1 MACSDLWHLFLHLMI
16 PDLLDGSPNPK
27 YLANPPATH
36 QTRNAGRYHQYRF
49 QNHNDLSHGRV
60 LLEFHPN
67 PRYAHFVHVALWQTD
82 WRLQRRKTTVSVQK
96 VHSQGEESTA
106 QLFRVRKYIY
116 GPLYLLKSS
125 RKERHRI

>member
-16 PDLLDGSPNPK
+16 PDLLDASPNPK
-27 YLANPPATH
+27 YLANPPATL
-36 QTRNAGRYHQYRF
+36 QTRNAGRYRQYRF
-49 QNHNDLSHGRV
+49 QNHNDLPHGRV

-67 PRYAHFVHVALWQTD
+67 PRCAHFVHVALWQTD
-82 WRLQRRKTTVSVQK
+82 WRLRRRKTTVSVQK

-106 QLFRVRKYIY
+106 QLFRVRKHIY